1 MNRNYSSDMWD
12 LLFGVRRS
20 IRYHDRRERFFGL
33 LHRLV
38 AFSWILLGSYLAYA
52 YNGIDESQNTTCLV
66 LTLALVAVSAA
77 DLVWGFAAKMALHQ
91 QLCHEFTNLETAI
104 VTDSGDSRYSEYK
117 SRRTAIESREPPK
130 LHALDILC
138 HNEVVAA
145 CYDGEDRIA
154 HKANVKFIHRVT
166 SQVKAW
172 PDIASSIN

>member
-1 MNRNYSSDMWD
+1 MWD

-38 AFSWILLGSYLAYA
+38 AFLWIFAGSYLAYT
-52 YNGIDESQNTTCLV
+52 YSDINESQNTTYLV
-66 LTLALVAVSAA
+66 LTLVLVAISAA
-77 DLVWGFAAKMALHQ
+77 DLVWGFATKMALHQ
-91 QLCHEFTNLETAI
+91 QLRYEFSNLETAI
-104 VTDSGDSRYSEYK
+104 VTDSDDSRCNEYK

-145 CYDGEDRIA
+145 CYDGDDRIA
-154 HKANVKFIHRVT
+154 HKANVKFIHRIT
-166 SQVKAW
+166 SHVKAW
-172 PDIASSIN
+172 PDIASSMN